1 MKATFKEM
9 KEVLTFL
16 QAKGTTG
23 QSLGEIVTGTGLPA
37 HKVKDA
43 IIHYTTGRPVK
54 IVRSGRYF
62 RHNTTT
68 EESK

>member
-1 MKATFKEM
+1 MTATFKEM

-16 QAKGTTG
+16 QAKGATG
-23 QSLGEIVTGTGLPA
+23 QSLGEIATGTGLPA

-43 IIHYTTGRPVK
+43 IMHYTAGRSCK

-62 RHNTTT
+62 RHNTTA